1 MARKILTQ
9 ERLKE
14 LLNYDPA
21 TGVFTW
27 LKPVNRYSMVKPGDR
42 AGCLHKRGYIHI
54 KVDGDCYKA
63 HRLAWLYVHGRWPEP
78 SIDHINRDKADNRL
92 VNLRETDQLG
102 NMQNKGAYR
111 SNTSGYTGVSWN
123 KQRQAWTAQIQFN
136 RKNKHLGVF
145 ATPEQAFEA
154 YQLAK
159 LAKLATHAAADI

>member
-123 KQRQAWTAQIQFN
+123 KQRNKWSAQIQFDGKL
-136 RKNKHLGVF
+136 RGLGFFDDPAEAAV
-145 ATPEQAFEA
+145 A
-154 YQLAK
+154 YQRARTSLTS
-159 LAKLATHAAADI
+159 ATADI